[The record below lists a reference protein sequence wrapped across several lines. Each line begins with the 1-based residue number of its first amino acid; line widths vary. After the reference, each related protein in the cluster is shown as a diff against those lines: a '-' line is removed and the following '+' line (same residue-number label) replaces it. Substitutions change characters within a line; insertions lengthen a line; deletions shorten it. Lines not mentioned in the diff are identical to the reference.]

1 MHSGN
6 LIDVVHDVEA
16 VHDHPLLQV
25 VHQGGN
31 HQRIKSET
39 IPRIRTTYDHRPS
52 IRGCGGSSPS
62 VTSPNQ
68 GKTATSFCSKC
79 DISWVVV
86 RLLGQVNFVGDK
98 TEALQ
103 RKALN
108 CGVTV
113 SHLDFKLYTLNFK
126 L

>member
-52 IRGCGGSSPS
+52 IRCCGRPSPS
-62 VTSPNQ
+62 VSCSNQ
-68 GKTATSFCSKC
+68 GKTATSFCSEC

-86 RLLGQVNFVGDK
+86 LLLREVNFMGDK
-98 TEALQ
+98 TEALP
-103 RKALN
+103 RKEL
-108 CGVTV
+108 
-113 SHLDFKLYTLNFK
+113 
-126 L
+126 

>member
-1 MHSGN
+1 MMHSGN

-16 VHDHPLLQV
+16 VHNHPLLQV

-31 HQRIKSET
+31 HQRIEPET

-62 VTSPNQ
+62 VSCSNQ

-79 DISWVVV
+79 DISWVVIL
-86 RLLGQVNFVGDK
+86 LLGQVNFVGDK

-103 RKALN
+103 RKEL
-108 CGVTV
+108 
-113 SHLDFKLYTLNFK
+113 
-126 L
+126 